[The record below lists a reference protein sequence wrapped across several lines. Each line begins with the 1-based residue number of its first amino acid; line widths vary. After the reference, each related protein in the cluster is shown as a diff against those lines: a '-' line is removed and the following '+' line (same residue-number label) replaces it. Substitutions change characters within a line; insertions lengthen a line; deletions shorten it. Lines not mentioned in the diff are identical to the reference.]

1 MFFKKWRQ
9 RRKEKYA
16 LSDKQIEEIRKT
28 LNNQTIHLDYDTE
41 GIQKA
46 MYDFGVSFTEV
57 NKHLQEG
64 IKNFEKNIN

>member
-1 MFFKKWRQ
+1 MFFKKWKQKRE
-9 RRKEKYA
+9 EKYA
-16 LSDKQIEEIRKT
+16 LSDKQIEGIRKT

-46 MYDFGVSFTEV
+46 MYNFGVSFTEV

-64 IKNFEKNIN
+64 IKNFGKNIN